1 MKSVRVGC
9 VKYLNARPL
18 IRGWPGEVEFD
29 HPSALCQRLANG
41 QLDVA
46 LVSSFEFLRNPIYRI
61 VDDVSI
67 SSDGPVYSVVVAH
80 RGEFSNIEQ
89 IELDP
94 ASETAVN
101 LLRCLLAERGLKPR
115 LSRNI
120 GFQPVRPA
128 GLQPADS
135 AVSQLA
141 ASETAENIS
150 AGRAG
155 KMPMFR
161 PAEGPAFRA
170 FDKSADIQQTRRN
183 LPHWEQEGAT
193 YFVTFRLADAVPA
206 ELAKQWREELET
218 WRKFHPE
225 PWDAGVAAEY
235 RKRFLQPREDWLD
248 QGHGSCLLRDP
259 KAGEIVANAIRFF
272 DGQRYHLD
280 TFVVMPN
287 HVHALI
293 QPFTGFHLSEI
304 VRSWKSY
311 TARQLNKLLGR
322 SGTVW
327 MQESF
332 DRIIR
337 DWDALVRCR
346 AYIAKNPAKARLR
359 NGDFILSTS
368 ERLRNIDLQSVR
380 PAGLQPADSAQLQP
394 AQSKTAEN
402 ISAGRTGTMP
412 MFQAAPRARL
422 IIGDQAISFRQKHAD
437 EFEFWDLGEQWKKL
451 TGLPFVYALWLIRPE
466 VGDAKSIAQR
476 LRGLRDENL
485 ADIQAIASDAVADVA
500 DNKQEITREFLD
512 RYYNENLRFAFGVRE
527 KQGLQTFADLC
538 SKHRVLPKRARE
550 FSLV

>member
-18 IRGWPGEVEFD
+18 IRGWPGNVEFD
-29 HPSALCQRLANG
+29 HPSALCHRLAKG

-80 RGEFSNIEQ
+80 RGKFSDIEE

-101 LLRCLLAERGLKPR
+101 LLRCLLAELGLKPR
-115 LSRNI
+115 LIRNI

-128 GLQPADS
+128 GLQPA
-135 AVSQLA
+135 AAGVSQLA

-150 AGRAG
+150 AGHTG

-161 PAEGPAFRA
+161 PAEGPAFHA
-170 FDKSADIQQTRRN
+170 LDQHADIQRTRRN

-206 ELAKQWREELET
+206 QLARQWREELET

-225 PWDAGVAAEY
+225 PWDEAAVTEY

-248 QGHGSCLLRDP
+248 QGHGSCRLRDSR
-259 KAGEIVANAIRFF
+259 AAIIVANALRFF

-280 TFVVMPN
+280 AFVVMPN
-287 HVHALI
+287 HVHALV
-293 QPFTGFHLSEI
+293 QPLAGFRLSEI
-304 VRSWKSY
+304 IHSWKSY
-311 TARQLNKLLGR
+311 TARQINKVFRR

-332 DRIIR
+332 DRIVR
-337 DWDALVRCR
+337 DWDALLRYR
-346 AYIAKNPAKARLR
+346 AYIARNPEKARLR
-359 NGDFILSTS
+359 SGEFILSTT
-368 ERLRNIDLQSVR
+368 EKLRNIDLQSVR
-380 PAGLQPADSAQLQP
+380 PG
-394 AQSKTAEN
+394 
-402 ISAGRTGTMP
+402 
-412 MFQAAPRARL
+412 AAL
-422 IIGDQAISFRQKHAD
+422 LH
-437 EFEFWDLGEQWKKL
+437 
-451 TGLPFVYALWLIRPE
+451 
-466 VGDAKSIAQR
+466 IA
-476 LRGLRDENL
+476 
-485 ADIQAIASDAVADVA
+485 
-500 DNKQEITREFLD
+500 TR
-512 RYYNENLRFAFGVRE
+512 
-527 KQGLQTFADLC
+527 
-538 SKHRVLPKRARE
+538 
-550 FSLV
+550 